1 MNIINDFQ
9 ETPRTQEALTNFG
22 KQIIAEILK
31 NAEGFGVGVGFNDE
45 AKWVQIQKA
54 GWAFTIAY
62 LDKQQVLSS
71 NLQLNISPDG
81 LSKSIDIYNAALELY
96 PLIIEIQK
104 LSEQTMKSVA
114 SVDSVKVKKSKKSKK
129 KTEK

>member
-9 ETPRTQEALTNFG
+9 ETPRAQEALTNFG

-31 NAEGFGVGVGFNDE
+31 NAEGFGVGVGLNDE
-45 AKWVQIQKA
+45 GKWCQIQKA

-81 LSKSIDIYNAALELY
+81 LSKSIDIYNAALEFY

-114 SVDSVKVKKSKKSKK
+114 SVDSVKVKKPKKSKK